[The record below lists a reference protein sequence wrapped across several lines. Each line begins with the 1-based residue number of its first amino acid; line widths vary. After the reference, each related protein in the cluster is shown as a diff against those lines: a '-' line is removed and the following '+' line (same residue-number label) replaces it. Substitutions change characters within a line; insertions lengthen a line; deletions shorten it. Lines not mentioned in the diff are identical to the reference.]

1 MPTSML
7 QGLEVGRRYQT
18 VPLGQGLFDA
28 STGVKAKATL
38 GAVTLTVLPVVI
50 RLHVV

>member
-1 MPTSML
+1 MPTNML

-18 VPLGQGLFDA
+18 VPPGEGLFDA
-28 STGVKAKATL
+28 FDWCEGKAIL

-50 RLHVV
+50 TLLVA